1 LPLLAIL
8 IPLFNFL
15 PKLILMSVD
24 AKTSAVYK
32 RLRTLE
38 LAVATD
44 PQKPWQEEWQALQTQ
59 ALAMRVPKK
68 YAVKVYELRMY
79 LQMVRDK
86 LTQTT

>member
-1 LPLLAIL
+1 
-8 IPLFNFL
+8 
-15 PKLILMSVD
+15 MGVD

-32 RLRTLE
+32 KLRVLE
-38 LAVATD
+38 LAVSAN

-86 LTQTT
+86 LTQAT

>member
-1 LPLLAIL
+1 
-8 IPLFNFL
+8 
-15 PKLILMSVD
+15 MGVD

-32 RLRTLE
+32 KLRVLE
-38 LAVATD
+38 LAVAAN
-44 PQKPWQEEWQALQTQ
+44 PKKPWQEEWQTLQTQ

-79 LQMVRDK
+79 LQMVKDR